1 MSAFYGLPTF
11 KRDRRPRPKQ
21 RNGARKTRRKHY
33 ACMET
38 GKIRRHPQ
46 GRASPQAPNASICL
60 SSVICFRA
68 SSKACSVPPPAGQAA
83 KLFSAIPSHLLN
95 TVELRTAIGSRERG
109 KRHLYSY
116 IDVNTVPQGSSSDIV
131 RLHVLTCS
139 SSAAHAS
146 PPLSRPYLAERTAG
160 ACPARRP
167 LLNFH
172 GRSGIGELL
181 PDVLRLF
188 LGDTLFYRFRSA
200 IDQVFSLLQA
210 QAGHLA
216 YSLDHVDFIGSH
228 LF

>member
-38 GKIRRHPQ
+38 AKIRGHRQ
-46 GRASPQAPNASICL
+46 RQASPQAPNASICL
-60 SSVICFRA
+60 SSVVCFRA

-116 IDVNTVPQGSSSDIV
+116 IDVNTVPQGSSSEIV
-131 RLHVLTCS
+131 RLYVLTCS
-139 SSAAHAS
+139 SSAARAS
-146 PPLSRPYLAERTAG
+146 PPLSHSPSRKDGRRMPIQT
-160 ACPARRP
+160 PA
-167 LLNFH
+167 
-172 GRSGIGELL
+172 
-181 PDVLRLF
+181 
-188 LGDTLFYRFRSA
+188 T
-200 IDQVFSLLQA
+200 
-210 QAGHLA
+210 
-216 YSLDHVDFIGSH
+216 
-228 LF
+228 